1 MSKPRIRTL
10 IIDDSAFMRKVI
22 SDIINKDSEID
33 LVGIAANGKEG
44 TDMALEL
51 KPDVVVTDM
60 MMPEY
65 DGMYVV
71 RSVMEQRPVPII
83 LLSSLEKTNSV
94 IFDAL
99 QHGAFEFIDKL
110 TILDKVSKEY
120 NLLNL
125 IKEASR
131 ADVNLL
137 KARQLTRKR
146 KIDSVVG
153 KKKLTYKI
161 IAIGASTGGPGA
173 LETIV
178 TNFPE
183 KFTIPVVIA
192 QHMPHRFLETFTQ
205 RLNERSNL
213 TVKLAERGEV
223 LAEGTV
229 YIAPGESNMYI
240 CEDGNGYPSV
250 AFSRKKFA
258 EFNNPS
264 VDCLFESVA
273 SIYGSRSIGIILSGM
288 GKDGAKGLLS
298 IKKNGGYTIAQD
310 ELSSV
315 VYGMPKAAVENG
327 GVKQVLSLN
336 EIPTFISS
344 SV

>member
-1 MSKPRIRTL
+1 
-10 IIDDSAFMRKVI
+10 
-22 SDIINKDSEID
+22 
-33 LVGIAANGKEG
+33 
-44 TDMALEL
+44 MALEL
-51 KPDVVVTDM
+51 KQDVVVTDM

-229 YIAPGESNMYI
+229 
-240 CEDGNGYPSV
+240 
-250 AFSRKKFA
+250 
-258 EFNNPS
+258 
-264 VDCLFESVA
+264 
-273 SIYGSRSIGIILSGM
+273 
-288 GKDGAKGLLS
+288 
-298 IKKNGGYTIAQD
+298 
-310 ELSSV
+310 
-315 VYGMPKAAVENG
+315 
-327 GVKQVLSLN
+327 
-336 EIPTFISS
+336 
-344 SV
+344 